1 MSGSSFRCI
10 IVCVLTIQLC
20 IGWIAMPRKAHSD
33 DAEWYYTRGR
43 MLLIQGDYSGAIK
56 DLGRAELG
64 YGDYSYKARFFLG
77 IAQAR
82 LGYYGRALDEFDKS
96 LLLESGND
104 DYSAKAAVYHHFQG
118 LAQMGSGQ
126 YYRAAESFDEA
137 ILEYDSYVLFGKGL
151 FETVKTSPIFDVFDK
166 WERKLIPDF
175 ITTYIGWHTA
185 TAILEEYLAEQ
196 DFDLTIALLYC
207 KTGIVAGVLEQQYP
221 TAIRAYNSAIKE
233 KPDLVLG
240 YIGRGYVKSK
250 LELHSD
256 ALLDFDKAIALAPND
271 ALAYYLRGS
280 AKYKLDLPKEA
291 TQDMQDALRLIE
303 KHRQKSYGAGIRAIT
318 RASHLASFIKMTMDE
333 PKNALKR
340 KARRDELR
348 EIFQD

>member
-1 MSGSSFRCI
+1 
-10 IVCVLTIQLC
+10 
-20 IGWIAMPRKAHSD
+20 MPRIANAD
-33 DAEWYYTRGR
+33 DAEWLYTRGR
-43 MLLIQGDYSGAIK
+43 MLLFQGEYSGAIK
-56 DLGRAELG
+56 ALDRARW
-64 YGDYSYKARFFLG
+64 DDNYKVRLFLG

-82 LGYYGRALDEFDKS
+82 LGYYGPALDEFE
-96 LLLESGND
+96 LLSPEAGND
-104 DYSAKAAVYHHFQG
+104 FCAQWAVSHHFKG

-137 ILEYDSYVLFGKGL
+137 IHQYDSSVLFGKGS
-151 FETVKTSPIFDVFDK
+151 FETDKSSIADVFDER
-166 WERKLIPDF
+166 ERKLIPDF

-196 DFDLTIALLYC
+196 DFDLTRALLDC
-207 KTGIVAGVLEQQYP
+207 KTGIVAGVLKQQYP

-233 KPDLVLG
+233 KPDLVLA

-250 LELHSD
+250 LELYSD

-303 KHRQKSYGAGIRAIT
+303 KHRQKSYGAGIRAYFKV
-318 RASHLASFIKMTMDE
+318 SHLVAFIKMKMDE

-340 KARRDELR
+340 
-348 EIFQD
+348 